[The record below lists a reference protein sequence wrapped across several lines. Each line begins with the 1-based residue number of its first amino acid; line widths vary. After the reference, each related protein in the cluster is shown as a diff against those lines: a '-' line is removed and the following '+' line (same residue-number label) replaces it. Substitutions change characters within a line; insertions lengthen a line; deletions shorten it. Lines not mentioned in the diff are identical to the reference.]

1 MRRLARRSRVFRDER
16 GGRASQDDV
25 VRARSSMPSYEG
37 VQALKR
43 VLYLLAAICFLGVGV
58 CTVRFFNL
66 PDEAERIAQ
75 SMQDRDSSVVDDGA
89 PARVANAPADELQL
103 VGGVCLVGGVVS
115 VLLARLSWPTV
126 DSRKN

>member
-1 MRRLARRSRVFRDER
+1 M
-16 GGRASQDDV
+16 
-25 VRARSSMPSYEG
+25 RARSSMPSYEG

-115 VLLARLSWPTV
+115 VLLARLPWPTV
-126 DSRKN
+126 DSRKS